1 MLEQIQTWLNNFV
14 LSDSMISLISSSVI
28 LILSVLALRSLLGR
42 FIRRSVA
49 ATELR
54 RKWLV
59 QSRNGLLLLLILG
72 LVLIWGEELR
82 TLALSIVAI
91 AVALVIAT
99 KELILCV
106 IGTLLKTASN
116 SFELGDRIQ
125 VKDFRGDV
133 IDQNL
138 LATTIME
145 VGPGKITHQRTGR
158 TMVIPNAMFVTEPVI
173 NESFTHDYVFH
184 VFTIP
189 FKREDDWRGAQL
201 AFLESANRH
210 CAPYLEEVRK
220 HMNRI
225 GIKRGL
231 EVPSV
236 DPRVTIQV
244 PDACEIHLIVRVPA
258 KSGER
263 GFIEQAILTDV
274 FLNNDFSRQS
284 MTTQT
289 STPSLATHDAGPG
302 QQRHDRLPE

>member
-1 MLEQIQTWLNNFV
+1 MLEQIRLWVENFA
-14 LSDSMISLISSSVI
+14 LSDSVLSLITSTVI
-28 LILSVLALRSLLGR
+28 LVVAIITLRAIVSR

-49 ATELR
+49 SHDLR
-54 RKWLV
+54 LKWMV
-59 QSRNGLLLLLILG
+59 QSRNALLLVLLLG
-72 LVLIWGEELR
+72 LILIWGEELR

-91 AVALVIAT
+91 AVAFVVAT

-106 IGTLLKTASN
+106 IGTIIKTVSR

-125 VKDFRGDV
+125 IKDFRGDV

-158 TMVIPNAMFVTEPVI
+158 TLVIPNAMFVAEPVI

-189 FKREDDWRGAQL
+189 FKREDDWHRAQQ
-201 AFLESANRH
+201 AFLEAAKRH
-210 CAPYLEEVRK
+210 SESYLEEVRRY
-220 HMNRI
+220 MNRI
-225 GIKRGL
+225 SIRRGL

-244 PDACEIHLIVRVPA
+244 PTAGEVHLIVRVPV

-263 GFIEQAILTDV
+263 GFIEQSILTEV
-274 FLNNDFSRQS
+274 LQANDFSKKATDTS
-284 MTTQT
+284 ADTQKPAD
-289 STPSLATHDAGPG
+289 SESK
-302 QQRHDRLPE
+302 PE